1 MDFIGRVSGIDFQGI
16 DKVAGE
22 QNYIVGV
29 LAKNASSLTKKKKK
43 KLHGWDVPCIGVF
56 TLLFLTDLR

>member
-43 KLHGWDVPCIGVF
+43 NYMAGMSHALVYSLYF
-56 TLLFLTDLR
+56 F